1 MDCMAGREEGGGGE
15 RGRGR
20 GESPCGGHFILW
32 NAEIYTQT
40 AQVAGAG
47 RRNPCCILHMLYS
60 TLCFISHSVTVYAT
74 QGHTM
79 HATCNSM
86 RLRAHMWTRRG
97 FVGGGY
103 RDGGAQGKGFK
114 QACLPCLPR
123 VGHKPKPQPSL
134 RTCGSQQPPAPA
146 EEGHKLYGS
155 CGPNLTTTA
164 HAALAGVP
172 ACMPA
177 ACLHWPPPASSA
189 PGAKCS
195 DTTGQ
200 RCCCMRPLGGAMPP
214 LPHPDVLVPLC
225 HRHLC
230 ECSHHPGRWEGGAPG
245 RGGGGGG
252 PLACGMALPCCSCTT
267 TNRVCPE
274 QHAWCVYMCA
284 YVHVHCVCAL

>member
-32 NAEIYTQT
+32 KAEIYTQT

-60 TLCFISHSVTVYAT
+60 TCCTPHYVLYHTVTVYAT

-114 QACLPCLPR
+114 QGPACPACPGFDINLNPNPVSGPVAANSPPPQLKRDISCMVMWPLSNNNGTRCTGRRARLHASCLP
-123 VGHKPKPQPSL
+123 
-134 RTCGSQQPPAPA
+134 
-146 EEGHKLYGS
+146 
-155 CGPNLTTTA
+155 
-164 HAALAGVP
+164 ALATTCV
-172 ACMPA
+172 
-177 ACLHWPPPASSA
+177 L
-189 PGAKCS
+189 GAWR
-195 DTTGQ
+195 Q
-200 RCCCMRPLGGAMPP
+200 
-214 LPHPDVLVPLC
+214 V
-225 HRHLC
+225 
-230 ECSHHPGRWEGGAPG
+230 
-245 RGGGGGG
+245 
-252 PLACGMALPCCSCTT
+252 
-267 TNRVCPE
+267 
-274 QHAWCVYMCA
+274 Q
-284 YVHVHCVCAL
+284 